1 MSKRQDSR
9 PSNPFEITPQMQR
22 DHEAKRAQYM
32 REQENRQILERA
44 LANADEVSIVDNFRD
59 MPLTMAQL
67 REILVEYSSSEY
79 LKSLLSVYASR
90 EPSQQE
96 MDAEESASFERQR

>member
-1 MSKRQDSR
+1 MSKRPDSR

-59 MPLTMAQL
+59 MPLTAAVQ
-67 REILVEYSSSEY
+67 RQILVEYSTPEY
-79 LKSLLSVYASR
+79 LAQLLKIYASR

-96 MDAEESASFERQR
+96 INAEESASFERQR